1 MRGLR
6 PHPATRLIARRQAG
20 SEGRVAIAV
29 QPTDLAPSSVM
40 TQVLGRA
47 ADAEQWER
55 FERQMRATGYCRH
68 PVRLRGQVDAVDVG
82 TGECQSVYSTEPE
95 PDRTL
100 LKCCGN
106 RREAVCPSCAE
117 TYRGDAYQ
125 LVAAGLRGGK
135 GVPESVC
142 EHPMVFVTLTAP
154 SFGPV
159 HSRRLAGGRPQ
170 RCRPRRVLDVCP
182 HGVRLSCGEV
192 HDDEDARLGEPLC
205 SDCFDYEHAVLWNA
219 LAPELWRRT
228 AIQIP
233 RELARVAGLSHRE
246 LRRRVR
252 VSYVKVAEY
261 QRRGSL
267 HFHCVIRL
275 DRAQPRETAD
285 RVESPAAEFSCELL
299 SEAVRAAI
307 GRVSVSSPVSEDEPG
322 VVGREVRWG
331 LELEVRPLDTGS
343 ITVEVAACA
352 SYIAKYATKSTE
364 AVGGLTHRLG
374 ARDIAALRVRD
385 HVRRYIECAWRLGG
399 EPHLRDLRLRRWAH
413 TLGFRG
419 HCFTKSRRYSTTF
432 TALRRARH
440 EYMLRRLHPG
450 GRRDPWGRPV
460 DEGASVE
467 RRRFRF
473 TGIGYRTPGDAWLAE
488 CAAARAREQRRVARE
503 ELRSAPAGAV
513 LEGNGS

>member
-1 MRGLR
+1 
-6 PHPATRLIARRQAG
+6 
-20 SEGRVAIAV
+20 
-29 QPTDLAPSSVM
+29 
-40 TQVLGRA
+40 
-47 ADAEQWER
+47 
-55 FERQMRATGYCRH
+55 MRATGYCRQ
-68 PVRLRGQVDAVDVG
+68 PVRLRGQVDAVDLG
-82 TGECQSVYSTEPE
+82 TGECRTVYSTEPE

-125 LVAAGLRGGK
+125 LVVAGLCGGK
-135 GVPESVC
+135 GVPESVS

-170 RCRPRRVLDVCP
+170 RCRPRRKLDVCP

-192 HDDEDARLGEPLC
+192 HDEEDARLGEPLC
-205 SDCFDYEHAVLWNA
+205 PECFDYELAVLWNA

-233 RELARVAGLSHRE
+233 RELARMAGLSHRE

-267 HFHCVIRL
+267 HLHCVIRL

-285 RVESPAAEFSCELL
+285 RVESPEAECSCELL
-299 SEAVRAAI
+299 GEAVRAAV
-307 GRVSVSSPVSEDEPG
+307 GRVSVSSPAAADVPAAA
-322 VVGREVRWG
+322 GREVRWG
-331 LELEVRPLDTGS
+331 LELQVRRLETAS
-343 ITVEVAACA
+343 TTVEAARCA

-364 AVGGLTHRLG
+364 VVGGLTERLG
-374 ARDIAALRVRD
+374 AGDLAGLRVRD
-385 HVRRYIECAWRLGG
+385 HVRRYIGCAWRLGG
-399 EPHLRDLRLRRWAH
+399 ESHLRDLRLRRWAH

-432 TALRRARH
+432 TALRQARH
-440 EYMLRRLHPG
+440 EYVLRRLHPN
-450 GRRDPWGRPV
+450 GRRDPWGRLV
-460 DEGASVE
+460 DEGASRE
-467 RRRFRF
+467 QRRFRF
-473 TGIGYRTPGDAWLAE
+473 TGGYRTPGDAWLAE
-488 CAAARAREQRRVARE
+488 CAAVRAREQRRVARE
-503 ELRSAPAGAV
+503 ELRVAPAGVA
-513 LEGNGS
+513 LEGNDP